1 MSLNQYVKQRLTFD
15 TVAPGILG
23 ANRTNALLV
32 SVLDAET
39 VANFIDIQ
47 AKHAQVRNA
56 SDTVP
61 KLASSYMYGKFQFA
75 DGSVEYI
82 GEPWIVAST
91 IRAVTA
97 QKLIVTLDE
106 DVTVDTEA
114 QVRAALTR
122 NGITKFKID
131 TITS

>member
-23 ANRTNALLV
+23 ANRSNALLV

-39 VANFIDIQ
+39 VANFMDIQ

-56 SDTVP
+56 AASVP
-61 KLASSYMYGKFQFA
+61 KLASSYMYGKFQYA
-75 DGSVEYI
+75 DGTVEYI
-82 GEPWIVAST
+82 GEPWIVTST
-91 IRAVTA
+91 IRAVVA
-97 QKLIVTLDE
+97 QKLIVTFDE
-106 DVTVDTEA
+106 GVTIDTETK
-114 QVRAALTR
+114 VREALTR
-122 NGITKFKID
+122 NGLTKFKME